1 MSKQTMISTKDNP
14 YDYFNDFTSWYMF
27 DMDHGY
33 DTCGYLARIAKTSD
47 SMSTK
52 EYYDEIERAV
62 DEIIKYDFR
71 DLYIKVIK

>member
-1 MSKQTMISTKDNP
+1 MISTKDNP